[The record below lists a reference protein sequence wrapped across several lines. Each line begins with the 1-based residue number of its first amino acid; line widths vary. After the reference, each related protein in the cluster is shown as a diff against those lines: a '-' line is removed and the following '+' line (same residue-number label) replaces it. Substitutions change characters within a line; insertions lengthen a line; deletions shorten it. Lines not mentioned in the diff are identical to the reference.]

1 MIQKWKI
8 KTRWLRFYRKSVPG
22 MVLEKSIQDRIPNR
36 AAGLSFTTLLA
47 LIPIF
52 TVILSFGGF
61 DNIET
66 SLQNFIVKSI
76 LPASQEPILTMLNEF
91 ALNSKRLGTWGLLV
105 SMVIIVLLLNTI
117 EKTFNQ
123 ILRTRPSK
131 DFFVR
136 VSTYIATLVFGILLI
151 GASLTFTGNFS
162 GFWSQLT
169 GLEKLI
175 TRPFF
180 LGLFSISTI
189 TISLILM
196 FILIPAG
203 QVRFKP
209 VLTGALFGGIF
220 WEGAKQLFSLWAG
233 HSVRNSVIYGGFF
246 LIPLTFI
253 WVDLGWIIILGALEI
268 TYVKQHG
275 NIPKGSRR
283 GIELPKERMI
293 LSLEIY
299 LYICRLFQK
308 RRRPPRLI
316 DICNFT
322 QLSEEST
329 LILLEPFIQRKLIY
343 IVKEKVNTYVPSTE
357 LDRIHLKEVIH
368 VILNGNGKAKPFL
381 EEKGGRIWE
390 HFLFAG
396 SKDLED
402 KTVRDL
408 LETTNFFQ
416 ELEKRS
422 RDYRIHQ
429 DIENHRHNLH

>member
-1 MIQKWKI
+1 LIRKWKL
-8 KTRWLRFYRKSVPG
+8 KTRWLRFYRKSVTG

-47 LIPIF
+47 LIPIV

-61 DNIET
+61 DSIE
-66 SLQNFIVKSI
+66 SNLQNFIVKSL
-76 LPASQEPILTMLNEF
+76 LPASQEPILAMLNEF
-91 ALNSKRLGTWGLLV
+91 ALNSNRLGTWGLLV
-105 SMVIIVLLLNTI
+105 SMIIIVLLLNTI

-162 GFWSQLT
+162 GVWVQIT
-169 GLEKLI
+169 GLESLI
-175 TRPFF
+175 TSPIIN
-180 LGLFSISTI
+180 GLFSISII
-189 TISLILM
+189 TFSLVLM
-196 FILIPAG
+196 FLFIPAG
-203 QVRFKP
+203 QVPLKA
-209 VLTGALFGGIF
+209 VLTGAIFGGLF
-220 WEGAKQLFSLWAG
+220 WEGAKQIFSFWAET
-233 HSVRNSVIYGGFF
+233 SVRNSVIYGSFF

-253 WVDLGWIIILGALEI
+253 WVDLCWIIILGALEI

-275 NIPKGSRR
+275 SIPRGSNR

-299 LYICRLFQK
+299 LFICRNFQK

-316 DICNFT
+316 DICNFA

-329 LILLEPFIQRKLIY
+329 LTLLEPFIRRKLIY
-343 IVKEKVNTYVPSTE
+343 IVKDKVNTYIPSTE
-357 LDRIHLKEVIH
+357 LDRVLLKEVTH
-368 VILNGNGKAKPFL
+368 VILNGSGRAKPFL
-381 EEKGGRIWE
+381 DEKGGRIWE
-390 HFLFAG
+390 HFLLAG
-396 SKDLED
+396 SKDLGD

-422 RDYRIHQ
+422 MDYRHLRNTET
-429 DIENHRHNLH
+429 DTHSPD